1 MKNDSQAARWFTWS
15 QSESLEELVQP
26 ARAAAIRRR
35 QLKVV
40 QAQAAR
46 PDRPL
51 MDVFADA
58 LDDED
63 DQEGCLIC
71 HL

>member
-1 MKNDSQAARWFTWS
+1 M
-15 QSESLEELVQP
+15 QP
-26 ARAAAIRRR
+26 ERAAAIRRR